1 MNGLLPPPLLP
12 APPPQTAILQQH
24 QHANSGYNSSQ
35 EMLNSSFGE
44 KAWLNASANDK
55 NWLNN
60 SFNLNSSLN
69 LPPELRYLYN

>member
-1 MNGLLPPPLLP
+1 MNGFLPPPLLP
-12 APPPQTAILQQH
+12 APPQVTMLQAASNQK
-24 QHANSGYNSSQ
+24 NGYLSSQ

-44 KAWLNASANDK
+44 KNWLNSSANEK

-69 LPPELRYLYN
+69 LPPELR